1 VEIMSFS
8 KNCILAQ
15 YCGDKDTK
23 KCNKLCPFY
32 IHLHGASGKGGKIFE
47 SNIPLDYSRMTVKQ
61 NPVRQ
66 SQKAVYVQVDSY
78 VKTFPR
84 MFKGERIRSLYL
96 YSESPGTGKTSTA
109 CAIANEYLL
118 IHCIGSWKRGQRPKD
133 GVVFF
138 LDFNA
143 WQTKFNEFNNPRI
156 SQDTADKAARS
167 FYHSRDAAK
176 NAELL
181 VIDDIGIRNPTE
193 AFSSVAHD
201 LINHRAIYRKPTIY
215 TSNVPLKELMDK
227 YDSRL
232 YDRIKDQTVELVG
245 FQEKS
250 FRGVRKDW
258 D

>member
-1 VEIMSFS
+1 MSFS

-84 MFKGERIRSLYL
+84 MFDGERIRSLYL

-133 GVVFF
+133 RVVFF

-143 WQTKFNEFNNPRI
+143 WQNKFNEFNNPRI
-156 SQDTADKAARS
+156 SQETAKKAEKAF
-167 FYHSRDAAK
+167 FYYRDAAK

-181 VIDDIGIRNPTE
+181 IVDDIGIRTPTE
-193 AFSSVAHD
+193 AFSSVVHD
-201 LINHRAIYRKPTIY
+201 LINYRVVCRKPTIY

-227 YDSRL
+227 YDARL
-232 YDRIKDQTVELVG
+232 YDRLRDQTVEIIG
-245 FQEKS
+245 FKEKS